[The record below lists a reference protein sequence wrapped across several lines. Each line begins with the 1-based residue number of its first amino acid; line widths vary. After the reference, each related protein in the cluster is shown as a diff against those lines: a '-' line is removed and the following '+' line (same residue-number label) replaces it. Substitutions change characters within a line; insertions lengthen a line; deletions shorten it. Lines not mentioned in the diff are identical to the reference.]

1 MPRSV
6 NTGKLDQLIRE
17 KYGSHAAFV
26 KASGM
31 TKQYVSEILR
41 GKIDP
46 SVERLIQFADL
57 LGVCIDD
64 LVIRNRD

>member
-1 MPRSV
+1 MPGNV
-6 NTGKLDQLIRE
+6 NTAKLDQLIRE

-31 TKQYVSEILR
+31 SKQYVSEILR

-46 SVERLIQFADL
+46 SVDRLIQFADL
-57 LGVCIDD
+57 LGTCVDD
-64 LVIRNRD
+64 LIIRGRE